1 MPPLEDAV
9 PCLGLPVNTEETAR
23 NQHQE
28 LTAFVVDNPELER
41 LEQILAQFNIFDA
54 VGVARQELR
63 HSDFLSFLL
72 DPKQSHGLGDAF
84 SKRLIQRALMGA
96 GGAALPVTAI
106 DLDLWSLE
114 RLSVIREWHNID
126 ILLLDEDRQLAVIIE
141 NKVGSGEHSDQL
153 ARYLR
158 VVQGAHPKKRIV
170 GLYLTPDGSP
180 PSHDAY
186 LSLDY
191 GQVCDVAETLAESRR
206 TSLDPAA
213 YALIT
218 HYAKMLRRHVV
229 ADSEIA
235 ELCRNIYVKHRQALD
250 LIFEHRPDEQA
261 AMHDVLLSLVR
272 SGSGII
278 PERSSKSAIRF
289 VPEEW
294 NVSELR
300 TGSGWPGNMLFF
312 EFRNNPERLRLALVL
327 GPGPEPV
334 REAMIQLLRDAP
346 LPVKLP
352 AKPGPIWAIPYSR
365 MWLGPHD
372 YEDTSQDER
381 ERRVR
386 ESWQCFL
393 ETDLP
398 AITEALDIP
407 AFASQLR

>member
-1 MPPLEDAV
+1 MIEA
-9 PCLGLPVNTEETAR
+9 TR
-23 NQHQE
+23 SQRQY
-28 LTAFVVDNPELER
+28 LTTFVVDNPELER

-54 VGVARQELR
+54 IGVARQELR

-114 RLSVIREWHNID
+114 RLSVIREWQNID

-141 NKVGSGEHSDQL
+141 NKIGSGEHSGQL

-158 VVQGAHPKKRIV
+158 AVERAHPKKRIV

-180 PSHDAY
+180 PSNEAY

-218 HYAKMLRRHVV
+218 HYVKMLRRHVV

-261 AMHDVLLSLVR
+261 AMHDVLLSLID
-272 SGSGII
+272 SASGII
-278 PERSSKSAIRF
+278 DSASGIIRERSSKSALRF

-294 NVSELR
+294 DVPQLR
-300 TGSGWPGNMLFF
+300 TGPGASRNMLFF
-312 EFRNNPERLRLALVL
+312 EFRNDPERLRLALVL

-352 AKPGPIWAIPYSR
+352 AKPGPVWAIPYSR
-365 MWLGPHD
+365 TWLGPHD
-372 YEDTSQDER
+372 YEDTGLVER
-381 ERRVR
+381 EGRVR
-386 ESWQCFL
+386 ESWHRFL

-398 AITEALDIP
+398 ALTEALDIP
-407 AFASQLR
+407 AFVSQLRQPLQHS

>member
-1 MPPLEDAV
+1 MNT
-9 PCLGLPVNTEETAR
+9 VNTAR
-23 NQHQE
+23 TQRQD
-28 LTAFVVDNPELER
+28 LTAFVVENPELER

-96 GGAALPVTAI
+96 GGDVLPVTAI

-114 RLSVIREWHNID
+114 RLSVIREWQNID
-126 ILLLDEDRQLAVIIE
+126 ILLLDEAHQLAVIIE
-141 NKVGSGEHSDQL
+141 NKVGSGEHSGQL
-153 ARYLR
+153 TRYLR
-158 VVQGAHPKKRIV
+158 AVEGAHPKKRIV

-180 PSHDAY
+180 PSNDAY

-191 GQVCDVAETLAESRR
+191 AQVCDVAETLAESRR

-229 ADSEIA
+229 SDSEIA
-235 ELCRNIYVKHRQALD
+235 DLCRNIYYKHRQALD

-261 AMHDVLLSLVR
+261 AMHDVLLSLID
-272 SGSGII
+272 SASGII
-278 PERSSKSAIRF
+278 RERSSKSALRF

-294 NVSELR
+294 DVPQLR
-300 TGSGWPGNMLFF
+300 TGSGASRNMLFF
-312 EFRNNPERLRLALVL
+312 EFRNYPERLRLALVL

-352 AKPGPIWAIPYSR
+352 AKPGPVWAIPYSR
-365 MWLGPHD
+365 TWLGPHD
-372 YEDTSQDER
+372 YEDTGLEER

-386 ESWQCFL
+386 ESWQRFL

-407 AFASQLR
+407 AFATQLR